1 VIHHQA
7 MATALET
14 LMNIANV
21 AESAVPMLSLTA
33 YIPQWRTLLRTRDS
47 RSISMAS
54 WGIWAVSYL
63 IATFYASMLLLVT
76 GRGWPLVIT
85 TAVGLCFVLFTML
98 LIWWT
103 RQSEGGRPGPSQP
116 ARD

>member
-1 VIHHQA
+1 
-7 MATALET
+7 MPATLDT
-14 LMNIANV
+14 LMRIANV
-21 AESAVPMLSLTA
+21 AESAVPLLSLAA

-63 IATFYASMLLLVT
+63 IATFYSCVLLLVT

-98 LIWWT
+98 LVWRM
-103 RQSEGGRPGPSQP
+103 RQPGGDHSGPSSP
-116 ARD
+116 SRE

>member
-1 VIHHQA
+1 MTHHQA
-7 MATALET
+7 MAPALET
-14 LMNIANV
+14 LMTIANV
-21 AESAVPMLSLTA
+21 AESTVPILSLAA

-47 RSISMAS
+47 RSISMVS

-63 IATFYASMLLLVT
+63 IATFYASVLLLVT

-98 LIWWT
+98 LIWRT
-103 RQSEGGRPGPSQP
+103 RQSGGGHQGS
-116 ARD
+116 